1 MAEALT
7 VIEVAL
13 CITEIVE
20 RLCTFI
26 STVKSAKDDIRKL
39 AQELFALR
47 GALDHFD
54 VQVQGAS
61 DTSLQE
67 QVQSMLVMTQ
77 ETLEAIA
84 KKLGS
89 PKSSKM
95 GRAVQSLAWPFR
107 VGDVEKYLATI
118 ERAKTWFIM
127 VLMRDSLDTTM
138 SVFAEMQQLTALIHE
153 DIIAR
158 KTDRMVSE
166 TSDLLRW
173 LSPVDSRE
181 KLRDSVVDR
190 VPGTGQWIHAGRLSV
205 WERGGPTESPVFWI
219 AGRCTNA
226 VHTLELCR
234 PMFLADIFPSSH
246 LVEKLQIRVDSFAS
260 EKDDRTGLG
269 FHCCSLDDAAS
280 QAIPNI
286 FGSVL
291 AQIGTL
297 RPEVLDHVRPL
308 RKLGD
313 TLIPQNNLSIEQIHE
328 VMDKALE
335 SFDVFYLMIDA
346 LNETPH
352 EDLVV
357 EALLAMCKR
366 HECLRVLV
374 TCTRE
379 PVRSSPMI
387 YIRHMTT
394 ASVDLDIEMY
404 VQNRL
409 ACEHSFQTLSSSIR
423 EDIRAKIVADA
434 HGTFRWAKLCMDR
447 LSTLRTGRD
456 VRRIL
461 ADIPSTLNETYAGI
475 LGRIPNQ
482 DHQIAR
488 EALAWL
494 CFSLR
499 PLSLDELAEA
509 IIIEEDDTEIDADCR
524 LTNSSVVPAICQG
537 LVHASKS
544 SVTLAHDSIRT
555 FLQSDWIRNSSAS
568 YFALDASEVHR
579 SIMRKCLTYLSL
591 TPFAS
596 GPLSDLGQ
604 VKRCFTMYPFLDY
617 ASTTWPIHSERF
629 ALDNSDENLI
639 LGFFATKKQHNGGP
653 FEAWVQLI
661 LNSDDL
667 EAIHETE
674 PLYYAA
680 SFNML
685 SVMQLLL
692 KPEHKVDV
700 NKKGG
705 RFSSTPLFVALWRG
719 NVDAAKLLV
728 QAGADPDIIDKM
740 GVSSRRFALA
750 RKGMHDVVDLMGSVS
765 SNQASRRFGP
775 ASASADN
782 AHQRFLAAFAARVA
796 MSAHDDVTPE

>member
-13 CITEIVE
+13 CITEVVE

-54 VQVQGAS
+54 VQVQGGS

-84 KKLGS
+84 KKLGT

-107 VGDVEKYLATI
+107 TGDVEKYLATI

-127 VLMRDSLDTTM
+127 VLMKDSLDTTM
-138 SVFAEMQQLTALIHE
+138 SVFAEMQQLTAVIHE

-166 TSDLLRW
+166 MSDLLRW

-181 KLRDSVVDR
+181 KLRDSAVDR

-219 AGRCTNA
+219 AGRSGSGKT
-226 VHTLELCR
+226 VL
-234 PMFLADIFPSSH
+234 FSH

-286 FGSVL
+286 FGSIL

-308 RKLGD
+308 RKLGN

-335 SFDVFYLMIDA
+335 LFDVFYLMIDA
-346 LNETPH
+346 LNETSH
-352 EDLVV
+352 ADLVV
-357 EALLAMCKR
+357 ETLLAMCER
-366 HECLRVLV
+366 HEGLRVLV
-374 TCTRE
+374 TCTHE

-387 YIRHMTT
+387 YIRHMST

-409 ACEHSFQTLSSSIR
+409 ACEQSFQTLSPSIR
-423 EDIRAKIVADA
+423 EDIREKIVADA

-509 IIIEEDDTEIDADCR
+509 IIIEEDDTDIDADCR
-524 LTNSSVVPAICQG
+524 LTNPSVVPAICQG

-591 TPFAS
+591 TPFTS
-596 GPLSDLGQ
+596 GPLSDLRQ
-604 VKRCFTMYPFLDY
+604 VKHYFTTYPFLDY
-617 ASTTWPIHSERF
+617 ASTMWPIHSERF
-629 ALDNSDENLI
+629 VLDNYDENLI

-661 LNSDDL
+661 LNSDHL

-685 SVMQLLL
+685 SVIQLLL
-692 KPEHKVDV
+692 KPEHNVDV

-728 QAGADPDIIDKM
+728 QAGADPDIIDNI

-765 SNQASRRFGP
+765 SNQASLRFGP
-775 ASASADN
+775 DSGSADN
-782 AHQRFLAAFAARVA
+782 AHQRFLAEFAVRVA
-796 MSAHDDVTPE
+796 MSAHDDGTPNSQSLYI

>member
-13 CITEIVE
+13 CITEVFE
-20 RLCTFI
+20 RLCAFI

-67 QVQSMLVMTQ
+67 QVQSMLAMTQ

-84 KKLGS
+84 KKLGT

-107 VGDVEKYLATI
+107 TGDVEKYLATI

-127 VLMRDSLDTTM
+127 VLMRDSLDTTT
-138 SVFAEMQQLTALIHE
+138 SVFAEMQQLTAVIHE

-181 KLRDSVVDR
+181 KLRHSVVDR

-219 AGRCTNA
+219 AGRSGSGKT
-226 VHTLELCR
+226 VL
-234 PMFLADIFPSSH
+234 FSH
-246 LVEKLQIRVDSFAS
+246 LVEKLQTRVDSFAS
-260 EKDDRTGLG
+260 EKDGRTGLG

-286 FGSVL
+286 FGSIL

-297 RPEVLDHVRPL
+297 RPEVLGHVRPL
-308 RKLGD
+308 RKLGN

-335 SFDVFYLMIDA
+335 LFDVFYLMIDA
-346 LNETPH
+346 LNETSY

-357 EALLAMCKR
+357 EALLAMCER
-366 HECLRVLV
+366 HEGLRVLV
-374 TCTRE
+374 TCARE
-379 PVRSSPMI
+379 PARSSPMI
-387 YIRHMTT
+387 YIRHMST

-409 ACEHSFQTLSSSIR
+409 ACEQSFQTLSPSIR
-423 EDIRAKIVADA
+423 ENIREKIVADA

-524 LTNSSVVPAICQG
+524 LTNPSVVPAICQG

-555 FLQSDWIRNSSAS
+555 FLQSDWIRTSSAS

-591 TPFAS
+591 TPFTS
-596 GPLSDLGQ
+596 GSLPDLRQ
-604 VKRCFTMYPFLDY
+604 VKRYFTKYPFLDY
-617 ASTTWPIHSERF
+617 ASTMWPIHSERF
-629 ALDNSDENLI
+629 ALDSSDEHLI

-661 LNSDDL
+661 LGSDDF

-728 QAGADPDIIDKM
+728 QAGADPDIIDNI

-765 SNQASRRFGP
+765 SNQASLRVGP
-775 ASASADN
+775 DSGSEDN
-782 AHQRFLAAFAARVA
+782 AHQSLLAEFAVRVA
-796 MSAHDDVTPE
+796 MSAHDDGTPNSQSLYT